1 MKRLFIGISAVA
13 ALSFSPPT
21 LAQQKTEAPIPP
33 PPSISQVA
41 PSTQQPTPYAQQ
53 RLPQIEM
60 PDSPAAARQATTEA
74 AGPTRARRPHR
85 KRSVGATHFDRSATN
100 AFTHQLNRQ
109 VLESLQPGGEALPV
123 ENPPSPSRAYPPQ

>member
-1 MKRLFIGISAVA
+1 MKRLFIGTAAAA

-21 LAQQKTEAPIPP
+21 MAQKTEAPIPP

-41 PSTQQPTPYAQQ
+41 PPTQQPAPYAQQ
-53 RLPQIEM
+53 RPPQIEM

-74 AGPTRARRPHR
+74 AGATRARRPHR

-109 VLESLQPGGEALPV
+109 VLESLQPGGEVLPM
-123 ENPPSPSRAYPPQ
+123 ENPPYPSRPYPAQ